1 MAGVNVQHRLQPS
14 WDPGLTI
21 AHLSLPHLLSQGLS
35 AAVIDVD
42 RTLLPG
48 RDVTLPEPVLAW
60 LTDAKR
66 LLSLQQY
73 FLHLMFVHR
82 PVAVLVERPQVQ
94 RREGAAHL
102 ALR

>member
-21 AHLSLPHLLSQGLS
+21 AHLSLPHLLSQGLA

-48 RDVTLPEPVLAW
+48 RELPPW
-60 LTDAKR
+60 RTN
-66 LLSLQQY
+66 S
-73 FLHLMFVHR
+73 M
-82 PVAVLVERPQVQ
+82 
-94 RREGAAHL
+94 
-102 ALR
+102 